1 MGTVSLMNLGFWQ
14 CLATIVDIIPK
25 FIYFLYAAI
34 VSAVDAMQALIRK
47 LAGLDVYYQ
56 SQTGEAVS
64 GTDPLTEFI
73 YGILGFGE
81 SSHLYEALNTVFWSL
96 AIFGLIVLAVTTM
109 VAIIKSHYNEDS
121 TQTSPWKYLYT
132 ALKSILTF
140 AVMPVLVIVGL
151 QLSSFV
157 LKTLDNITAGA
168 GGEGE
173 ITAMFGSQAVGRFQ
187 SSTKAASSTSTT
199 EIRIYANYDF
209 FGYGDPSTTTTF
221 SGMLFKSA
229 TYSANR
235 LRNGD
240 YSYDQVDDFL
250 LQRGG
255 APIFAGDGSDFPT
268 SGSNS
273 EKNEYVAQQV
283 DYLFANNIRLSSSY
297 SYSDLKLDVS
307 TYGADGAPI
316 WSVTDWFKSNSIE
329 SFTKFNVSLVW
340 VFYNLW
346 QFNFI
351 VGFVGVFVVFSIM
364 ISIIMGLMTRLIKGA
379 ALFLIYPTL
388 LGIAPLDNF
397 KAFKGWGTQ
406 FMQQLMMAF
415 GSIIGINLLML
426 ILPYVQNIS
435 FFNNALIDS
444 IINII
449 MLVVGL
455 MMAKDFI
462 SMVAG
467 FVGGADAVPA
477 GEGFKGSI
485 GGKLKAGAKTTVNA
499 VGTGARAVGRAG
511 VAVKNTAVNGV
522 KAGKNI
528 AKAISM
534 SVGRKSAAKRAN
546 AAKEKE
552 DKQQNKMDGYIRSA
566 AVDYNKKHKG
576 KDGETALATLRAET
590 ENKARKNGYDEET
603 AKKMGAAAVEK
614 AIMKAM
620 SKAGNTDAYF
630 SAMEKRDAAKLK
642 QTKLQEKYKL
652 GKTDKDITYTTGKG
666 KRQKEHTIGAGSYT
680 LNGDASKA
688 AVKDAWKDAGKASA
702 GIATGLIKDAGKIG
716 ASIADGI
723 MKTIGS
729 GFGVDIGKQINS
741 ASGALKGALSFQ
753 GGAFEEP
760 MKKMAEAKKTAA
772 DKAKSEAE
780 KTEAK
785 AETLNRDTAAAE
797 AAAKQ
802 VAAQAKT
809 TTAIRDLI
817 KSTEKSNQATATAIK
832 ELADQL
838 KGKGGGGGS
847 SSS

>member
-1 MGTVSLMNLGFWQ
+1 MGTISLMNLGFWQ

-56 SQTGEAVS
+56 TQTGEAVS

-109 VAIIKSHYNEDS
+109 AAIIKSHYNEDS

-173 ITAMFGSQAVGRFQ
+173 ITAMFGSQALGRFQ
-187 SSTKAASSTSTT
+187 SSTKASSSTSTT
-199 EIRIYANYDF
+199 EIRVYANYDF

-235 LRNGD
+235 LRNGS
-240 YSYDQVDDFL
+240 YSYSQVAQFFRRD
-250 LQRGG
+250 GG
-255 APIFAGDGSDFPT
+255 VQIFAASDSDFPQ

-283 DYLFANNIRLSSSY
+283 DYLFANNIRLKASY
-297 SYSDLKLDVS
+297 SYSNLTADVS
-307 TYGADGAPI
+307 GYGADGAPI
-316 WSVTDWFKSNSIE
+316 WSVTDWFKSSSIE

-379 ALFLIYPTL
+379 ALFLIYPAL

-467 FVGGADAVPA
+467 FVGGADAVST

-485 GGKLKAGAKTTVNA
+485 GGKLKAGVKPAAAA
-499 VGTGARAVGRAG
+499 VGGAARGVGRAG
-511 VAVKNTAVNGV
+511 MAVGKATVNTA
-522 KAGKNI
+522 KAGKALVSAIKNRNPQKAANKQADKAKKANTEGEKFLEKI
-528 AKAISM
+528 ISREEDVKAKSYNQKVLEKAKA
-534 SVGRKSAAKRAN
+534 
-546 AAKEKE
+546 
-552 DKQQNKMDGYIRSA
+552 D
-566 AVDYNKKHKG
+566 
-576 KDGETALATLRAET
+576 
-590 ENKARKNGYDEET
+590 
-603 AKKMGAAAVEK
+603 
-614 AIMKAM
+614 
-620 SKAGNTDAYF
+620 
-630 SAMEKRDAAKLK
+630 AMEKASKQGLSKDQVDKAGIEAYNKMLKKLARDQYSDYKAATKGLTKQDKKWKKASTKEGQLK
-642 QTKLQEKYKL
+642 EKYKL
-652 GKTDKDITYTTGKG
+652 ILEDDGKYKKSAETQKITQ
-666 KRQKEHTIGAGSYT
+666 QKF
-680 LNGDASKA
+680 
-688 AVKDAWKDAGKASA
+688 KDAGKAA
-702 GIATGLIKDAGKIG
+702 AEIGLGLLKDTAKIG
-716 ASIADGI
+716 ASIADS
-723 MKTIGS
+723 MLKTINSTAS
-729 GFGVDIGKQINS
+729 GFGLDKAINEAKGIFHESLTFGGQGGLNS
-741 ASGALKGALSFQ
+741 AITEGKKMADESKFALKG
-753 GGAFEEP
+753 P
-760 MKKMAEAKKTAA
+760 DKTKEKEVE
-772 DKAKSEAE
+772 DKSKA
-780 KTEAK
+780 KTEA
-785 AETLNRDTAAAE
+785 LDRDTAAANT
-797 AAAKQ
+797 AAKQ
-802 VAAQAKT
+802 YRAQTAT
-809 TTAIRDLI
+809 TSAIRDLI
-817 KSTEKSNQATATAIK
+817 KTTEKSNQATANAIK

>member
-1 MGTVSLMNLGFWQ
+1 MGTISLMNLGFWQ

-34 VSAVDAMQALIRK
+34 VSAVDAMQALVRK

-132 ALKSILTF
+132 ALKAILTF
-140 AVMPVLVIVGL
+140 AVMPVVVIIGL

-168 GGEGE
+168 GSEGE
-173 ITAMFGSQAVGRFQ
+173 INAMFGSQAVGRFQ
-187 SSTKAASSTSTT
+187 SSTKASSSTSTT
-199 EIRIYANYDF
+199 EIKVYANYDF

-240 YSYDQVDDFL
+240 YSYDQVDDFFKRNSGV
-250 LQRGG
+250 Q
-255 APIFAGDGSDFPT
+255 IFAASDSDFPT
-268 SGSNS
+268 SGSNA

-283 DYLFANNIRLSSSY
+283 DYLFANNIKLASSY
-297 SYSDLKLDVS
+297 SYSYLKDDVA
-307 TYGADGAPI
+307 TYGEDGAPI
-316 WSVTDWFKSNSIE
+316 WSVTDWFKSSSIE

-379 ALFLIYPTL
+379 ALFLIYPAL

-397 KAFKGWGTQ
+397 KAFKGWGTT

-467 FVGGADAVPA
+467 FVGGADAASV

-485 GGKLKAGAKTTVNA
+485 GGKLKSGAKTTVNA

-546 AAKEKE
+546 AAKNKE
-552 DKQQNKMDGYIRSA
+552 ENATNTMQNLRKEARQAYNDKKGDPNA
-566 AVDYNKKHKG
+566 LKKLER
-576 KDGETALATLRAET
+576 DTI
-590 ENKARKNGYDEET
+590 NKAKKNGYDADT
-603 AKKMGAAAVEK
+603 AKKMGADAVEK

-620 SKAGNTDAYF
+620 SKAGKTDAYF
-630 SAMEKRDAAKLK
+630 NAMEKRDAAKLK

-652 GKTDKDITYTTGKG
+652 GKTDKVMYYTDKDG
-666 KRQKEHTIGAGSYT
+666 KRQTIKKGSYT
-680 LNGDASKA
+680 LNGEASKA

-729 GFGVDIGKQINS
+729 SFGVDIGKQINA
-741 ASGALKGALSFQ
+741 ASGTLKGALSFQ

-772 DKAKSEAE
+772 DKAAADADKAA
-780 KTEAK
+780 AK

-802 VAAQAKT
+802 VAAQTKT
-809 TTAIRDLI
+809 TSAIRDLI
-817 KSTEKSNQATATAIK
+817 KSTEKSNQATANAIK

>member
-1 MGTVSLMNLGFWQ
+1 MGTISLMNLGFWQ

-56 SQTGEAVS
+56 TQTGEAVS

-109 VAIIKSHYNEDS
+109 AAIIKSHYNEDS

-132 ALKSILTF
+132 ALKAILTF

-187 SSTKAASSTSTT
+187 SSTKASSSTSTT
-199 EIRIYANYDF
+199 EIRVYANYDF

-235 LRNGD
+235 LRNGS
-240 YSYDQVDDFL
+240 YSYSQVAQFFRRD
-250 LQRGG
+250 GG
-255 APIFAGDGSDFPT
+255 VQIFAASDSDFPQ

-283 DYLFANNIRLSSSY
+283 DYLFANNIRLKTSY
-297 SYSDLKLDVS
+297 SYSNLTADVS
-307 TYGADGAPI
+307 GYGADGAPI

-346 QFNFI
+346 KFNFI

-467 FVGGADAVPA
+467 FVGGADAVSA

-552 DKQQNKMDGYIRSA
+552 DK
-566 AVDYNKKHKG
+566 
-576 KDGETALATLRAET
+576 ETAKMNNMRKEAAKAYNDKKGDPNALKKLERDTI
-590 ENKARKNGYDEET
+590 NKAKKNGYDADT
-603 AKKMGAAAVEK
+603 AKKMGADAVEK

-620 SKAGNTDAYF
+620 GKAGNTDAYF

-652 GKTDKDITYTTGKG
+652 GKTDKVMYYTDKDG
-666 KRQKEHTIGAGSYT
+666 KRKTIKKGSYT

-716 ASIADGI
+716 ASIADGL

-729 GFGVDIGKQINS
+729 SFGVDIGKQINA
-741 ASGALKGALSFQ
+741 ASGTLKGALSLQ

-772 DKAKSEAE
+772 DKAKAESEKA
-780 KTEAK
+780 EAK
-785 AETLNRDTAAAE
+785 TETLNRDTAAAE